1 MSFKD
6 LREFIEHLES
16 KGLLKR
22 ITHPVDPHYE
32 MTEISDR
39 TLRAA
44 GPALLFENPIGYDT
58 PVLTNLFGTPE
69 RVAIGMGRENVKEL
83 REVGKLL
90 AYLKEPEPPKG
101 FKDAIDKI
109 PVFKQVLNMP
119 VKRLRRASCQDVVWQ
134 GDDVDLDKVPVM
146 SCWQGDV
153 APLLTWGLTVTKGP
167 NKKRQNLGIYRQQK
181 LSKNKVI
188 MRWLAHR
195 GGALDLRDW
204 IETHPGKP
212 FPISVAFGAD
222 PATILGAV
230 TPVPDTLSEYA
241 FAGLLRGSKTEVVK
255 SVSND
260 LEVPASAE
268 IVLEGYIDPTEY
280 ADEGP
285 YGDHTGYYN
294 EKEKHHVFTVTHMT
308 MRSNP
313 IYHSTYTGRPPDE
326 PAVLGVALNEVFVPI
341 LQKQFPEIEDFYL
354 PPEGCSY
361 RMAVVTMKKQ
371 YPGHAKRVMMGVWS
385 FLRQFMYTKF
395 VIVCDET
402 VNARDW
408 QQVSDAMTLNMEP
421 SFDTTMIESTPI
433 DSLDFAS
440 PVVGLGS
447 KMGLDATKKWS
458 AEIELSGCAHSEDND
473 STPLLLQGDVD
484 ALLAQLK
491 VECPEILEV
500 YLPQGTRQKGM
511 AIISVKKEKAGQG
524 PLLIEQA
531 LAVLNKK
538 MAIKF
543 VVVCDGDVNVTDW
556 NDIIW
561 AITTRMDPS
570 RDSLT
575 VTAENADGTKISAIG
590 LDATNKNQ
598 EEVRREWGVPIQKDP
613 QLVGKIDKIWDE
625 LAIL

>member
-1 MSFKD
+1 MKYKD
-6 LREFIEHLES
+6 LRDFLDHLEQI
-16 KGLLKR
+16 GQLKR
-22 ITHPVDPHYE
+22 ISHPIDPHYE

-39 TLRAA
+39 TLRAG
-44 GPALLFENPIGYDT
+44 GPALLFENPIGYDI
-58 PVLTNLFGTPE
+58 PVLTNLFGTAE
-69 RVAIGMGRENVKEL
+69 RVAIGMGRKDVLEL

-101 FKDAIDKI
+101 FKDALDKL

-119 VKRLRRASCQDVVWQ
+119 TKNIRKANCQQIVWQ
-134 GDDVDLDKVPVM
+134 GDEVDLDKIPVM
-146 SCWQGDV
+146 SCWADDV
-153 APLLTWGLTVTKGP
+153 APLLTWGLTITKGP

-204 IETHPGKP
+204 METNPGEP
-212 FPISVAFGAD
+212 FPVSVAFGAD

-241 FAGLLRGSKTEVVK
+241 FAGLLRGSRTEITK
-255 SVSND
+255 SISND

-268 IVLEGYIDPTEY
+268 IVLEGYIDPTEF

-294 EKEKHHVFTVTHMT
+294 EVEKHHVFTVTHIT
-308 MRSNP
+308 MRKEP

-341 LQKQFPEIEDFYL
+341 LQKQFPEIIDFYL

-395 VIVCDET
+395 VLVCDEE

-408 QQVSDAMTLNMEP
+408 SQVTAAMSLHMDP
-421 SFDTTMIESTPI
+421 FRDSLMIENTPI

-447 KMGLDATKKWS
+447 KMGLDLTKKWDAELALSPDVESS
-458 AEIELSGCAHSEDND
+458 AISTGSEHIEGC
-473 STPLLLQGDVD
+473 
-484 ALLAQLK
+484 LAELTK
-491 VECPEILEV
+491 EFPEIIDIHLQNDNANMVVVSINKQVSGNGKKIMEAV
-500 YLPQGTRQKGM
+500 WSQFDENKF
-511 AIISVKKEKAGQG
+511 AI
-524 PLLIEQA
+524 
-531 LAVLNKK
+531 
-538 MAIKF
+538 
-543 VVVCDGDVNVTDW
+543 VCDGDVNVSDW

-561 AITTRMDPS
+561 AVTTRMDPA
-570 RDSLT
+570 RDTLFLKSET
-575 VTAENADGTKISAIG
+575 SHSKVG
-590 LDATNKNQ
+590 LDATNKW
-598 EEVRREWGVPIQKDP
+598 EDECLREWGTPIKKDP
-613 QLVGKIDKIWDE
+613 EIVAKIDSIWDE
-625 LAIL
+625 LGVL

>member
-1 MSFKD
+1 MQYKD
-6 LREFIEHLES
+6 LRDFLDHLE
-16 KGLLKR
+16 KIGQLKR
-22 ITHPVDPHYE
+22 ISHPIDPHYE

-39 TLRAA
+39 TLRAG
-44 GPALLFENPIGYDT
+44 GPALLFENPIGYDI
-58 PVLTNLFGTPE
+58 PVLTNLFGTAE
-69 RVAIGMGRENVKEL
+69 RVAIGMGRNDVLEL

-101 FKDAIDKI
+101 FKDALDKL

-119 VKRLRRASCQDVVWQ
+119 TKKIRKAACQQIVWQ
-134 GDDVDLDKVPVM
+134 GDEVDLDKIPVM
-146 SCWQGDV
+146 SCWADDV
-153 APLLTWGLTVTKGP
+153 APLLTWGLTITKGP

-204 IETHPGKP
+204 METNPGEP

-241 FAGLLRGSKTEVVK
+241 FAGLLRGSRTEITK
-255 SVSND
+255 SISND

-268 IVLEGYIDPTEY
+268 IVLEGYIDPTEF

-294 EKEKHHVFTVTHMT
+294 EVEKHHVFTITHIT
-308 MRSNP
+308 MRKDP

-341 LQKQFPEIEDFYL
+341 LQKQFPEIIDFYL

-395 VIVCDET
+395 VLVCEED

-408 QQVSDAMTLNMEP
+408 SQVTAAMAQYMDP
-421 SFDTTMIESTPI
+421 SRDSLMIENTPI

-447 KMGLDATKKWS
+447 KMGLDITKKWDAELALS
-458 AEIELSGCAHSEDND
+458 PDVESLLTDRENIEGCLAEI
-473 STPLLLQGDVD
+473 T
-484 ALLAQLK
+484 K
-491 VECPEILEV
+491 ECPEIIDIHLQNDNARMV
-500 YLPQGTRQKGM
+500 VVSIDKQ
-511 AIISVKKEKAGQG
+511 ISGNGKKIME
-524 PLLIEQA
+524 
-531 LAVLNKK
+531 AVWSQFDEN
-538 MAIKF
+538 KF
-543 VVVCDGDVNVTDW
+543 VIVCDGDVDVSDW

-561 AITTRMDPS
+561 AVTTRMDPA
-570 RDSLT
+570 RDTLFLQNETGHS
-575 VTAENADGTKISAIG
+575 KMG
-590 LDATNKNQ
+590 LDATNKL
-598 EEVRREWGVPIQKDP
+598 EDECLREWGTPIKKDP
-613 QLVGKIDKIWDE
+613 DVVAKIDAIWDE
-625 LAIL
+625 LAIF